1 MIQRRFCNENSIMN
15 EMKINNS
22 NDISELKGDL
32 KEMKNVI
39 SKLSNEDWYNKK

>member
-1 MIQRRFCNENSIMN
+1 MN
-15 EMKINNS
+15 EMKISNS